1 MKITIRAFV
10 MIVVAIM
17 TIIPSKTYAQ
27 ISVPVEV
34 EDSKPTSACISLEK
48 GSTDMDVIVK
58 FLFNE
63 QKNTL
68 TVSLASYRELF
79 VFNDRVRYSKVF
91 SRGKLKPGK
100 LPYKVDVPEKG
111 RFRATT
117 SYRKSIRR
125 SFGKCHRK
133 YEFSNWMKPIGMQ
146 PIEREY
152 ALVNDCIEQTFDIT
166 QKNTLVSLYVNDIS
180 VMDPCR
186 KEGRF
191 KLIKNKNVNRL
202 FEISIKRNPCF
213 GRQEEIAAALE
224 SLNKVKAAYDSLKM
238 VYGNGVASSEQVY
251 NFFNNMKKNVTER
264 FPKKEGKDV
273 CPSINDSSDKYNAY
287 LDSIASMQCL
297 LPDTLKQQTKGID
310 VEMMLVRARKL
321 DAAVGKWLNCK
332 DLVERR
338 DLENKCMELIEE
350 AREEAFSKG
359 VYTKEQHDACN
370 VMHRAEIYYH
380 TTCKK

>member
-10 MIVVAIM
+10 VIVVAIM
-17 TIIPSKTYAQ
+17 ATIPLRTYAQ
-27 ISVPVEV
+27 VSVPVEV
-34 EDSKPTSACISLEK
+34 KDSIPTSACISLEK

-68 TVSLASYRELF
+68 TVSLVSYRELF
-79 VFNDRVRYSKVF
+79 VFNDHVRYSKVF

-111 RFRATT
+111 RFRATS

-125 SFGKCHRK
+125 ATGKCHRK
-133 YEFSNWMKPIGMQ
+133 YEFSNWMKAAGMK
-146 PIEREY
+146 PVEKDY
-152 ALVNDCIEQTFDIT
+152 ALVNDCIEQTFDIA
-166 QKNTLVSLYVNDIS
+166 QKNTSVSLYVGDIS

-191 KLIKNKNVNRL
+191 KLIKNKNVNRH

-224 SLNKVKAAYDSLKM
+224 SLNGIKAAYDSLKM
-238 VYGNGVASSEQVY
+238 VCGNGVASSEHV
-251 NFFNNMKKNVTER
+251 FNSFNIMKGNVIDR

-273 CPSINDSSDKYNAY
+273 CPLINDSSDKYNAY
-287 LDSIASMQCL
+287 LDSVASMKCL

-310 VEMMLVRARKL
+310 VEMMLLRARKL
-321 DAAVGKWLNCK
+321 DSAVGKWLNCK
-332 DLVERR
+332 DAVERR
-338 DLENKCMELIEE
+338 DLEKKCMELIEE